1 MTMLSTTE
9 QRDRLRRVFEKGSR
23 LTYKKGEYIIRPGET
38 PSSVYYIESGVAKA
52 YVITKYTE
60 ENVLILRK
68 SNEIF
73 PLIWSYTGQERG
85 VIYQTVT
92 PLVVWKVQRKVY
104 EDNILA
110 DPELLAPIL
119 DMTTEMYSIH
129 SERIMT
135 LEYRTVRER
144 LISFLLQL
152 AKRFSENTPDGT
164 LITIPLRQADI
175 ASSVNASRESVTRE
189 LKSLDQKKLIRL
201 QKTGILLLDKAKLKS
216 FLE

>member
-1 MTMLSTTE
+1 MLASE
-9 QRDRLRRVFEKGSR
+9 AQREKLKKVFEKGSK

-38 PSSVYYIESGVAKA
+38 PSSVYFIESGVAKA
-52 YVITKYTE
+52 YAITKYAE

-73 PLIWSYTGQERG
+73 PLIWSHTGQERG
-85 VIYQTVT
+85 VIYEAVT
-92 PLVVWKVQRKVY
+92 PLVAWKMQRSVY
-104 EDNILA
+104 E
-110 DPELLAPIL
+110 EQLLKDTDLMLPIL
-119 DMTTEMYSIH
+119 DMTTEMYRIH

-152 AKRFSENTPDGT
+152 AKRFSEKTDEGL
-164 LITIPLRQADI
+164 LITIPLRHADI
-175 ASSVNASRESVTRE
+175 ASSINASRESATRE
-189 LKSLDQKKLIRL
+189 LHSLDQKGLIRL
-201 QKTGILLLDKAKLKS
+201 QKTGILLCDTAKLKS

>member
-1 MTMLSTTE
+1 MNMLSTTE

-52 YVITKYTE
+52 FVITKYTE

-92 PLVVWKVQRKVY
+92 PLIVWKVQRKVY

-152 AKRFSENTPDGT
+152 AKRFSENTQEV
-164 LITIPLRQADI
+164 L
-175 ASSVNASRESVTRE
+175 
-189 LKSLDQKKLIRL
+189 SLPYL
-201 QKTGILLLDKAKLKS
+201 
-216 FLE
+216 